1 MLAEVVLNPP
11 LRTAEAG
18 AVMSVEKRVKANAN
32 TGSFVDFKKGIKRL
46 Y

>member
-1 MLAEVVLNPP
+1 VLNPP

-18 AVMSVEKRVKANAN
+18 AVMSVERRVRARAN
-32 TGSFVDFKKGIKRL
+32 TGSFVDFKKVIRKL